1 MEAIEVIQIIDDLKS
16 TYQPA
21 FMQDKLNRWK
31 RLAIELDTEVGFN
44 EELFESELKT
54 EALIIKEILNK
65 IEYDKIK
72 KS

>member
-1 MEAIEVIQIIDDLKS
+1 MESIEVIQIIVELKII
-16 TYQPA
+16 YQA
-21 FMQDKLNRWK
+21 EHMQDKLNRWK
-31 RLAIELDTEVGFN
+31 RLAMELDTEVGFN

-65 IEYDKIK
+65 IEYVKIK